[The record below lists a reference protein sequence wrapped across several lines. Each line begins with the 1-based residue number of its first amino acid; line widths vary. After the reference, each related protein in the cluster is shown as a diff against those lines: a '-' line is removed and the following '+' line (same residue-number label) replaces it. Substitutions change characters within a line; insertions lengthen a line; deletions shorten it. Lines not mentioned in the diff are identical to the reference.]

1 MSKYDVLKQ
10 NPKKFLRKVGIS
22 VELFD
27 SLLEKVQNKIQEKQ
41 AENPISKRGIK
52 SSLSLSDQLLLTFF
66 YLKSYPTLFD
76 LGVEFALSES
86 QTYKTIKKYTELL
99 HELIGLK
106 SKQSLKITQVKKIIV
121 DTTSQPIERPQQE
134 QEKYYNGSK
143 KDIF

>member
-1 MSKYDVLKQ
+1 MNKYDVLKQ

-27 SLLEKVQNKIQEKQ
+27 SLLEKVQNKIQQKQ
-41 AENPISKRGIK
+41 TENPVSKRGVK

-76 LGVEFALSES
+76 LSVEFSLSES
-86 QTYKTIKKYTELL
+86 QTYKIIKKYTELL

-106 SKQSLKITQVKKIIV
+106 STQSLKITQVKKIIV
-121 DTTSQPIERPQQE
+121 DTTAQPIERPQHE